1 MSLLDKIKLIGENV
15 HIGIYNQLALSRA
28 LFPLNLS
35 GSCGIASF
43 ILFKK
48 LEELKIKSKIAYGF
62 YNGQYHCWIVKG
74 KYNIDPT
81 ATQFGLKSKVLI
93 SKSKKYE
100 FWHFVDDFSFFNKW
114 KYFQN
119 PLNYEISWNEN
130 YPIINCN
137 FGEKI

>member
-1 MSLLDKIKLIGENV
+1 MKLLDRIKLIGENV
-15 HIGIYNQLALSRA
+15 HNGIYDQLAVSRA

-48 LEELKIKSKIAYGF
+48 LEELKIKSKIAYGR
-62 YNGQYHCWIVKG
+62 YNGHSHCWIVKG

-81 ATQFGLKSKVLI
+81 ATQFGIKSKVLI
-93 SKSKKYE
+93 SCSKKYDLLS
-100 FWHFVDDFSFFNKW
+100 FVNDFAFFNKW
-114 KYFQN
+114 EYYQN